1 MKRFILIIFL
11 FLGGC
16 DLLST
21 RAPEEPENRP
31 RNYLVP
37 TTADLVISNLKESLK
52 DGYVEYY
59 LECFAD
65 QTFINKKFRF
75 IPAASALQSFP
86 VFNDWGIE
94 GEKQY
99 FNKLKSLLKEN
110 TGVSLT
116 FSDLEYNPQGSG
128 STIVTASYNLSFQG
142 KDTSFPSQYQG
153 FLQLN
158 LSTDNRGQW
167 VIVEWI
173 DFKKDNFNSWSEL
186 KGRLY

>member
-1 MKRFILIIFL
+1 MKRLIPIIFL
-11 FLGGC
+11 LLGGC

-21 RAPEEPENRP
+21 RDPAEPENRP

-37 TTADLVISNLKESLK
+37 TTVDIVISNLKESLK
-52 DGYVEYY
+52 EGYIEYY

-99 FNKLKSLLKEN
+99 LNKLKSLLKVN
-110 TGVSLT
+110 TGISLT
-116 FSDLEYNPQGSG
+116 FTELEYNPQGSG
-128 STIVTASYNLSFQG
+128 STIITASYNLSFQL
-142 KDTSFPSQYQG
+142 KDPGFPAQYQG
-153 FLQLN
+153 YLQFN
-158 LSTDNRGQW
+158 LSLDNRGQW
-167 VIVEWI
+167 VIVDWI
-173 DFKKDNFNSWSEL
+173 DYKKDNFNSWSEL